1 MLVQLERSGPIAVL
15 TLDNP
20 PVNALNHALRQA
32 IRENLAATLADPDV
46 AAVVIAC
53 AGRTFIA
60 GADISEMDK
69 PRIEPVTATLAAML
83 EDSAKPT
90 VASIHGT
97 ALGGGLEI
105 ALGCHWRVASKDA
118 RLGLPEVKLG
128 LIPGGGGTQR
138 LPRLIGGKR
147 ALAMI
152 TGGEMVTASEA
163 LAAGLIDEIAE
174 GPLRDAAI
182 AFARRLVDAKTRP
195 RRSRDLPLRE
205 MDAALFREARGEL
218 AKRKA
223 ALDAPQRAI
232 DAVEA
237 AALPFDEGMARERE
251 IFVTVQHSVQ
261 SRALR
266 HVFFAERDAA
276 KIAGLPDGIVHADI
290 RSAAIIGAGTMG
302 GGIAICFANVGIPVR
317 LIETEQAALDR
328 GLAAIRRIYESSAK
342 RQNWSAAEIARR
354 QDLITPSLALADSA
368 AADIV
373 VEAVFEDLALK
384 QKIFAEL
391 DRIARPDAILASN
404 TSYQDLDAIAAA
416 TRDPTRIVGLH
427 FFSPAQAMRLVEV
440 VRGEATAPAVLASAV
455 DLARKLKKLPV
466 VVGNSPGFA
475 GNRMLYAR
483 SREVD
488 RLLQEGAPPQQIDS
502 AATAFGFAM
511 GPCAAS
517 DLAGLDIGWRMRQAR
532 GLSFPV
538 ADALCAEGRFG
549 QKTGAGYYRYAA
561 GSRTPEPDAET
572 TRVIAGVRGRD
583 APRGFTQAEIVER
596 LMLPVINEA
605 ARLLEEGI
613 AQRPGDIDTIL
624 IHGYGFPAWRG
635 GPLFYADGLGLGTIA
650 ARLSHLARAT
660 GEPELSPA
668 PLIERLAK
676 EGRWFLK

>member
-1 MLVQLERSGPIAVL
+1 
-15 TLDNP
+15 
-20 PVNALNHALRQA
+20 
-32 IRENLAATLADPDV
+32 
-46 AAVVIAC
+46 
-53 AGRTFIA
+53 
-60 GADISEMDK
+60 
-69 PRIEPVTATLAAML
+69 ML
-83 EDSAKPT
+83 EDSDKPT
-90 VASIHGT
+90 IAAIHGT

-105 ALGCHWRVASKDA
+105 ALGCHCRVAAKDA

-152 TGGEMVTASEA
+152 TGGEMMSAPEA
-163 LAAGLIDEIAE
+163 LTAGLIDEICE
-174 GPLRDAAI
+174 SNLREAAI
-182 AFARRLVDAKTRP
+182 AFARRMVAAKTKP
-195 RRSRDLPLRE
+195 RRSRELPLRE
-205 MDAALFREARGEL
+205 MEAALFREARADL
-218 AKRKA
+218 QKRA

-232 DAVEA
+232 DALEA
-237 AALPFDEGMARERE
+237 ASLPFDEGMARERE
-251 IFVTVQHSVQ
+251 IFATVQHSVQ

-276 KIAGLPDGIVHADI
+276 KIAGLPAEVKPVVIG
-290 RSAAIIGAGTMG
+290 RAAIIGAGTMG
-302 GGIAICFANVGIPVR
+302 GGIAIAFANAGILVT
-317 LIETEQAALDR
+317 LVETEKSALDR

-342 RQNWSAAEIARR
+342 RQNWPAEEIARR
-354 QDLITPSLALADSA
+354 LALIAPSLALADA
-368 AADIV
+368 ASADIV

-391 DRIARPDAILASN
+391 DRVARPDAVLATN
-404 TSYQDLDAIAAA
+404 TSYQDIDAIAATTQNPA
-416 TRDPTRIVGLH
+416 RIVGLH
-427 FFSPAQAMRLVEV
+427 FFSPAHAMRLVEV
-440 VRGEATAPAVLASAV
+440 VRTEDTAPAVLATAV
-455 DLARKLKKLPV
+455 ELARRLKKLPV

-488 RLLQEGAPPQQIDS
+488 RLLQEGASPQQIDS

-511 GPCAAS
+511 GPCTVA

-538 ADALCAEGRFG
+538 ADALCAAGRFG

-561 GSRTPEPDAET
+561 GSRAPEPDAET
-572 TRVIAGVRGRD
+572 TRVIAEVRGNE
-583 APRGFTQAEIVER
+583 APRNFTQAEIVER
-596 LMLPVINEA
+596 LMLPAINEA

-613 AQRPGDIDTIL
+613 AQRPGDIDMIL

-635 GPLFYADGLGLGTIA
+635 GPLFYADGLGLGAVA

-660 GEPELSPA
+660 GEASLNPA

-676 EGRWFLK
+676 EGRGFLR